1 MKNPNSAEGGPR
13 NIVAHQVRRARLA
26 LDVTQDELSGRL
38 SKTQVFLDR
47 VAITKVENGQRC
59 VFDFELKGLAEA
71 LKVDVRW
78 LLGMQEAGGPSNK
91 RRSGNEL

>member
-1 MKNPNSAEGGPR
+1 
-13 NIVAHQVRRARLA
+13 VRRARLA

-38 SKTQVFLDR
+38 AKRQVFLDR
-47 VAITKVENGQRC
+47 VAITKMENGQRC

-78 LLGMQEAGGPSNK
+78 LLGMQNSGGPTPK
-91 RRSGNEL
+91 RKESDDL